1 MKVRLPPM
9 KNHMHFRK
17 QSDGHSWLVFTRP
30 ATGGRRSIAII
41 HIPDPHRDPTIEWL
55 PGIEHAEH
63 PQVEKLASEIRR
75 KRLTFETKQSS
86 APASVSA
93 ALPSDA
99 PASEPEA
106 VRELI
111 LCEGETEQRYF
122 EALCGFLGLKDRIDV
137 KVSPAKEPCLVL
149 RNLAKD
155 MLLARQI
162 NEVEYGQA
170 WLVFDRDS
178 HLTFHDAVELGKKI
192 PFIHLAFT
200 NPCFEYWLLLH
211 FEQFDG
217 TLFFDQQIVIEHV
230 QREETLSPSFKRV
243 VTEEIIEK
251 IVSPDNCLCALKTFY
266 PEYEKN
272 ASHINAF
279 GRHTSFACKRA
290 KAMTGPHAGLG
301 SSLPDLIT
309 HLCQLAAKPLDTAFD
324 ALPRIINDRDSAR
337 MAEFHKALSR
347 LAVAATEIL
356 KAKLKRPENVQ
367 NLPINLQMRCR
378 QCKDFVG
385 TLFPGAMFAPTSESQ
400 PGDLSSHLHT
410 IIGMQHNLANK
421 VMPKEQAFQKFYTA
435 LDTFERWL
443 KEQHL
448 N

>member
-63 PQVEKLASEIRR
+63 PQVEKLAGEIRR

-149 RNLAKD
+149 RTWP
-155 MLLARQI
+155 R
-162 NEVEYGQA
+162 
-170 WLVFDRDS
+170 
-178 HLTFHDAVELGKKI
+178 T
-192 PFIHLAFT
+192 
-200 NPCFEYWLLLH
+200 CYWL
-211 FEQFDG
+211 DRSTRSNMG
-217 TLFFDQQIVIEHV
+217 RRGLFSTAI
-230 QREETLSPSFKRV
+230 
-243 VTEEIIEK
+243 
-251 IVSPDNCLCALKTFY
+251 
-266 PEYEKN
+266 
-272 ASHINAF
+272 
-279 GRHTSFACKRA
+279 
-290 KAMTGPHAGLG
+290 
-301 SSLPDLIT
+301 LI
-309 HLCQLAAKPLDTAFD
+309 
-324 ALPRIINDRDSAR
+324 
-337 MAEFHKALSR
+337 
-347 LAVAATEIL
+347 
-356 KAKLKRPENVQ
+356 
-367 NLPINLQMRCR
+367 
-378 QCKDFVG
+378 
-385 TLFPGAMFAPTSESQ
+385 
-400 PGDLSSHLHT
+400 
-410 IIGMQHNLANK
+410 
-421 VMPKEQAFQKFYTA
+421 
-435 LDTFERWL
+435 
-443 KEQHL
+443 
-448 N
+448 

>member
-9 KNHMHFRK
+9 KNHIHFRK

-63 PQVEKLASEIRR
+63 PQVEKLAGEIRR

-93 ALPSDA
+93 TLPSDA
-99 PASEPEA
+99 PASEPET

-192 PFIHLAFT
+192 PFIHLAFSD
-200 NPCFEYWLLLH
+200 C
-211 FEQFDG
+211 
-217 TLFFDQQIVIEHV
+217 
-230 QREETLSPSFKRV
+230 SPS
-243 VTEEIIEK
+243 
-251 IVSPDNCLCALKTFY
+251 DLKSNRARL
-266 PEYEKN
+266 P
-272 ASHINAF
+272 ASS
-279 GRHTSFACKRA
+279 T
-290 KAMTGPHAGLG
+290 
-301 SSLPDLIT
+301 LP
-309 HLCQLAAKPLDTAFD
+309 
-324 ALPRIINDRDSAR
+324 
-337 MAEFHKALSR
+337 
-347 LAVAATEIL
+347 
-356 KAKLKRPENVQ
+356 
-367 NLPINLQMRCR
+367 
-378 QCKDFVG
+378 
-385 TLFPGAMFAPTSESQ
+385 
-400 PGDLSSHLHT
+400 
-410 IIGMQHNLANK
+410 
-421 VMPKEQAFQKFYTA
+421 
-435 LDTFERWL
+435 
-443 KEQHL
+443 
-448 N
+448 

>member
-63 PQVEKLASEIRR
+63 PQVEKLAGEIRR

-111 LCEGETEQRYF
+111 LCEGETEQRFF

-162 NEVEYGQA
+162 NEVEYG
-170 WLVFDRDS
+170 
-178 HLTFHDAVELGKKI
+178 
-192 PFIHLAFT
+192 
-200 NPCFEYWLLLH
+200 
-211 FEQFDG
+211 
-217 TLFFDQQIVIEHV
+217 
-230 QREETLSPSFKRV
+230 
-243 VTEEIIEK
+243 
-251 IVSPDNCLCALKTFY
+251 
-266 PEYEKN
+266 
-272 ASHINAF
+272 
-279 GRHTSFACKRA
+279 
-290 KAMTGPHAGLG
+290 
-301 SSLPDLIT
+301 
-309 HLCQLAAKPLDTAFD
+309 
-324 ALPRIINDRDSAR
+324 PRILLVLRVEGLKSAETVVGRYDLLNDFFRHHPLEGGR
-337 MAEFHKALSR
+337 QGFLAL
-347 LAVAATEIL
+347 
-356 KAKLKRPENVQ
+356 NV
-367 NLPINLQMRCR
+367 L
-378 QCKDFVG
+378 DH
-385 TLFPGAMFAPTSESQ
+385 
-400 PGDLSSHLHT
+400 DLL
-410 IIGMQHNLANK
+410 
-421 VMPKEQAFQKFYTA
+421 VKEQRAVKLLEMQ
-435 LDTFERWL
+435 E
-443 KEQHL
+443 
-448 N
+448 

>member
-63 PQVEKLASEIRR
+63 PQVEKLAGEIRQ

-106 VRELI
+106 VRKLI

-200 NPCFEYWLLLH
+200 KDEFVAYLMLHLTKKQTQRALIATDPAPAALSIPDDACHYNELRTLTAREMARIQSFPDNYFFRSKMTTGGQNRRFEVPIYTQIGNAVPVLLGRALGVCVKNLLLRV
-211 FEQFDG
+211 
-217 TLFFDQQIVIEHV
+217 DQ
-230 QREETLSPSFKRV
+230 
-243 VTEEIIEK
+243 
-251 IVSPDNCLCALKTFY
+251 
-266 PEYEKN
+266 KN
-272 ASHINAF
+272 
-279 GRHTSFACKRA
+279 
-290 KAMTGPHAGLG
+290 
-301 SSLPDLIT
+301 
-309 HLCQLAAKPLDTAFD
+309 
-324 ALPRIINDRDSAR
+324 
-337 MAEFHKALSR
+337 
-347 LAVAATEIL
+347 
-356 KAKLKRPENVQ
+356 
-367 NLPINLQMRCR
+367 
-378 QCKDFVG
+378 
-385 TLFPGAMFAPTSESQ
+385 
-400 PGDLSSHLHT
+400 
-410 IIGMQHNLANK
+410 
-421 VMPKEQAFQKFYTA
+421 
-435 LDTFERWL
+435 
-443 KEQHL
+443 
-448 N
+448 